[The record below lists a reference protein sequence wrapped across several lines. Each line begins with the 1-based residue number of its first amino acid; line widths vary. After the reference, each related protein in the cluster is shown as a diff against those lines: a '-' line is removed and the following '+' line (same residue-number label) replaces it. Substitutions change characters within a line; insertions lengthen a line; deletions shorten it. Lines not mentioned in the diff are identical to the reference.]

1 MTRPKR
7 LTTSA
12 DIEAEIRRLESE
24 KARAVAAEDQRRGA
38 LIREY
43 LAGPNSGALRTA
55 LAGVVS
61 SRDAFLFGVDRT
73 VTHAES
79 PSLEYSPTDG
89 AATADGPSR
98 GAPRSR
104 RVASSADNGRSE
116 VGAVAT

>member
-24 KARAVAAEDQRRGA
+24 KARAIAAEDQRRGA

-43 LAGPNSGALRTA
+43 LAGPNGGALRAA
-55 LAGVVS
+55 LASVVS
-61 SRDAFLFGVDRT
+61 SRDAFLFGVDPT
-73 VTHAES
+73 VAHGASSGIE
-79 PSLEYSPTDG
+79 PSPTDG

-104 RVASSADNGRSE
+104 HVAKSADSGRSE
-116 VGAVAT
+116 IGAVAT

>member
-43 LAGPNSGALRTA
+43 LAGANGGALRTA

-61 SRDAFLFGVDRT
+61 SRDAFLFGIDRP
-73 VTHAES
+73 VSDGES
-79 PSLEYSPTDG
+79 RSIEPSPTDSAG
-89 AATADGPSR
+89 TADGPSR
-98 GAPRSR
+98 TSPRSR
-104 RVASSADNGRSE
+104 RVANSADNGSPEART
-116 VGAVAT
+116 VPT

>member
-73 VTHAES
+73 VTHGES
-79 PSLEYSPTDG
+79 SVVEPSSTV
-89 AATADGPSR
+89 AAPSVDGPSWSS
-98 GAPRSR
+98 PRSR
-104 RVASSADNGRSE
+104 RAANSADNGSSE

>member
-12 DIEAEIRRLESE
+12 DIDAEIRRLEAE
-24 KARAVAAEDQRRGA
+24 KARAIAAEDQRRGA

-43 LAGPNSGALRTA
+43 LAGPNGGALRTA

-61 SRDAFLFGVDRT
+61 SRDAFLFGIDRT
-73 VTHAES
+73 ITDGEPPRIES
-79 PSLEYSPTDG
+79 SPTDG

-98 GAPRSR
+98 GLPRSR
-104 RVASSADNGRSE
+104 RVASPPAGGSSE
-116 VGAVAT
+116 VGAVAM

>member
-12 DIEAEIRRLESE
+12 DIDAEIRRLESE

-43 LAGPNSGALRTA
+43 LAGANGSALRTA

-61 SRDAFLFGVDRT
+61 SRDAFLFGINRT
-73 VTHAES
+73 VADGES
-79 PSLEYSPTDG
+79 PNIEPSPI
-89 AATADGPSR
+89 ATAGTTDGPSR
-98 GAPRSR
+98 GSPRSR
-104 RVASSADNGRSE
+104 RVANSGDNGSSE

>member
-12 DIEAEIRRLESE
+12 DIDAEIRRLESE
-24 KARAVAAEDQRRGA
+24 KARAIAAEDQRRGA

-43 LAGPNSGALRTA
+43 LAGPNSRALRTA

-61 SRDAFLFGVDRT
+61 SRDAFLFGIDRT
-73 VTHAES
+73 VTDGES
-79 PSLEYSPTDG
+79 PSIEPSPTDDAG
-89 AATADGPSR
+89 TADGPSR
-98 GAPRSR
+98 GSPRSR
-104 RVASSADNGRSE
+104 RVAGSTGGGSSE

>member
-24 KARAVAAEDQRRGA
+24 KQRAIAAEDQRRGA

-43 LAGPNSGALRTA
+43 LAGPNGGALRTA

-61 SRDAFLFGVDRT
+61 PRDAFLFGIDRT
-73 VTHAES
+73 VAHGAS
-79 PSLEYSPTDG
+79 PGSEPSPTDG

-104 RVASSADNGRSE
+104 RVANSADNGSSE
-116 VGAVAT
+116 VGSVAM

>member
-12 DIEAEIRRLESE
+12 DIDAEIRRLESE

-43 LAGPNSGALRTA
+43 LAGANGGALRAA

-61 SRDAFLFGVDRT
+61 SRDAFLFGIDRT
-73 VTHAES
+73 VADGES
-79 PSLEYSPTDG
+79 PSGESPPI
-89 AATADGPSR
+89 AAAGTADGPSR
-98 GAPRSR
+98 GSPRSR
-104 RVASSADNGRSE
+104 RVVSSAGNGSSE
-116 VGAVAT
+116 VGTVTT

>member
-24 KARAVAAEDQRRGA
+24 KARAIAAEDQRRGA

-43 LAGPNSGALRTA
+43 LAGPNSGALREA

-61 SRDAFLFGVDRT
+61 SRDAFLFGVNRT
-73 VTHAES
+73 VAEGAS
-79 PSLEYSPTDG
+79 SGIEPSPTDG
-89 AATADGPSR
+89 AATANGPSR
-98 GAPRSR
+98 SSPRSR
-104 RVASSADNGRSE
+104 RVANSADNGSAE
-116 VGAVAT
+116 VAVST

>member
-24 KARAVAAEDQRRGA
+24 KARAIAAEDQRRGA

-43 LAGPNSGALRTA
+43 LAGTNGGALRTA

-61 SRDAFLFGVDRT
+61 SRDAFLFGIGRT
-73 VTHAES
+73 VTDGEPPSIEPSPIAEA
-79 PSLEYSPTDG
+79 G
-89 AATADGPSR
+89 TAEGPSR
-98 GAPRSR
+98 GLPR
-104 RVASSADNGRSE
+104 
-116 VGAVAT
+116 

>member
-24 KARAVAAEDQRRGA
+24 KARAIAAEDQRRGA

-43 LAGPNSGALRTA
+43 LAGANGGALRTA

-61 SRDAFLFGVDRT
+61 SRDAFLFGIDRT
-73 VTHAES
+73 VTDREPSSIES
-79 PSLEYSPTDG
+79 SPTDG
-89 AATADGPSR
+89 AATADGRSR
-98 GAPRSR
+98 SSPRSR
-104 RVASSADNGRSE
+104 RVANSADNGSAE